1 MVYTYFNKG
10 CFGNRALVCESHCL
24 VVSQAKHFI
33 VFRISM
39 TKSQSN
45 LYWNRCMSAIEPLVV
60 ILAFILL
67 SKFLLTPYEASVE
80 EKLKAV
86 WRTKD
91 KRACT
96 IAFIWMTSGVSQMES
111 KVIANWPSSCE
122 GLQKLLLSSFSFHLQ
137 FYWLTKA
144 LISER
149 KVKGLAFSQYMM
161 LFFRE
166 RTDFERL
173 GWHGIISVWLPG
185 TKTLFQNINW
195 PAKKVILFQSN
206 C

>member
-1 MVYTYFNKG
+1 MEKYRCTWRGCFWTTWEQAHYNVVYIYFNTG
-10 CFGNRALVCESHCL
+10 CFGNRTLVFESHCL
-24 VVSQAKHFI
+24 VVTQAKHFT
-33 VFRISM
+33 VFCVSV

-45 LYWNRCMSAIEPLVV
+45 FYWNRCMSAIEPLVV
-60 ILAFILL
+60 TLAFILL

-96 IAFIWMTSGVSQMES
+96 IGFIWMTSGVSQIDS

-137 FYWLTKA
+137 FYWLTEA

-149 KVKGLAFSQYMM
+149 KFKGLAFSWYMM
-161 LFFRE
+161 LFSERE
-166 RTDFERL
+166 K
-173 GWHGIISVWLPG
+173 I
-185 TKTLFQNINW
+185 
-195 PAKKVILFQSN
+195 
-206 C
+206 

>member
-1 MVYTYFNKG
+1 MEKYRRLCFSYVLRRGALEGGCGWITSEQAHHNVVYTYFNKG
-10 CFGNRALVCESHCL
+10 CFGNRALVFERYCWVL
-24 VVSQAKHFI
+24 TQAMHFI
-33 VFRISM
+33 VFCVSM

-45 LYWNRCMSAIEPLVV
+45 LYWNRCMSAIESLVV
-60 ILAFILL
+60 TLPFILL

-96 IAFIWMTSGVSQMES
+96 TAFIWMTSGVSQIDF
-111 KVIANWPSSCE
+111 KVMANWPSSCE
-122 GLQKLLLSSFSFHLQ
+122 GLQKLLLSSFSCHLQ
-137 FYWLTKA
+137 SYWLTEA

-161 LFFRE
+161 LCS
-166 RTDFERL
+166 T
-173 GWHGIISVWLPG
+173 
-185 TKTLFQNINW
+185 
-195 PAKKVILFQSN
+195 
-206 C
+206 

>member
-1 MVYTYFNKG
+1 
-10 CFGNRALVCESHCL
+10 
-24 VVSQAKHFI
+24 
-33 VFRISM
+33 
-39 TKSQSN
+39 
-45 LYWNRCMSAIEPLVV
+45 MSAIEPLVV

-166 RTDFERL
+166 REQISRGLVDMVLFPFDYLEQRPCFKISIDPQKRSSCFNLTAKDFDHRRK
-173 GWHGIISVWLPG
+173 S
-185 TKTLFQNINW
+185 
-195 PAKKVILFQSN
+195 
-206 C
+206 